1 MFYRYVLVYF
11 SILSLRYNAGIVTDE
26 MLSLPKTPYVAVGLL
41 EALGAATGMAAGG
54 NAILI
59 VLWSLT
65 IAFASQAHCFPE
77 EKKLG
82 FAIFLNTILYHLP
95 WSGHKSR
102 IWIWVADVVAPC
114 NNLMMP
120 CTTMSGYKTKVVR

>member
-59 VLWSLT
+59 VL
-65 IAFASQAHCFPE
+65 
-77 EKKLG
+77 
-82 FAIFLNTILYHLP
+82 
-95 WSGHKSR
+95 
-102 IWIWVADVVAPC
+102 
-114 NNLMMP
+114 
-120 CTTMSGYKTKVVR
+120 